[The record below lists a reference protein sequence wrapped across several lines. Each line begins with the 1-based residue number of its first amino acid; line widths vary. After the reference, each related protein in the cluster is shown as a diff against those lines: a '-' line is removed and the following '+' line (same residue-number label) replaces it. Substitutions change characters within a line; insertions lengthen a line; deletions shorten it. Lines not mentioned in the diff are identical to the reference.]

1 MAPLRE
7 LLDRPLAVA
16 RWPAT
21 LALTGL
27 LVGGAFGLA
36 VLLTPDHRSTPPT
49 ANSPVLTSSRRTGAS
64 ASAAGRRR
72 LREARRVA
80 LRFAGDYS
88 ARLYGRWE
96 AAQIRG
102 ATAHLRNEIEHGV
115 VRTPATRVGL
125 RPRIVFVRVT
135 ALSPTEA
142 IATATIADS
151 RSPRYPITFHL
162 AARNGRWRVSAL
174 FGE

>member
-1 MAPLRE
+1 MAPLRQ
-7 LLDRPLAVA
+7 LLDRPLTAA

-21 LALTGL
+21 LALAGL

-36 VLLTPDHRSTPPT
+36 VLLTPDHRSSPPT
-49 ANSPVLTSSRRTGAS
+49 ANSPIVTSSPRTS
-64 ASAAGRRR
+64 SPPSPAGRRR

-80 LRFAGDYS
+80 LRFVRHYS

-102 ATAHLRNEIEHGV
+102 ATAHLRNEIEHGI
-115 VRTPATRVGL
+115 VRTPPTRVGL
-125 RPRIVFVRVT
+125 RPRIVSVRVT
-135 ALSPTEA
+135 ARSPTEA

-151 RSPRYPITFHL
+151 GSPRYPITFYL

-174 FGE
+174 SGE